1 MEENNI
7 SPVTEDVKEEN
18 VMMEESQSVEADEN
32 NTNNMVEDEKETDNI
47 DELREQA
54 RLKAEKQQKKIR
66 EKELKS
72 GKKCKVAGIIA
83 AVAGVLEVYFGF
95 SAGSATSM
103 CIGVAFICAGYFY
116 YNMGKRLN
124 RKYHVS

>member
-54 RLKAEKQQKKIR
+54 RLKAEKQQKKQEIFFSVQNH
-66 EKELKS
+66 LFPN
-72 GKKCKVAGIIA
+72 
-83 AVAGVLEVYFGF
+83 LFYFEQ
-95 SAGSATSM
+95 A
-103 CIGVAFICAGYFY
+103 
-116 YNMGKRLN
+116 
-124 RKYHVS
+124 